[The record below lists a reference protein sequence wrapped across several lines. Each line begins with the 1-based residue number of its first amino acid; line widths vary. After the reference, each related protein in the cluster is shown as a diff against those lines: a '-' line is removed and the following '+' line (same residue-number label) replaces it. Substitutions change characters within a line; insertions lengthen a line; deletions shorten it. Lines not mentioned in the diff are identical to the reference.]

1 MVQLKDENVSNTKK
15 KELSEK
21 TASFKEGVQAY
32 LKGVKS
38 EWGKIT
44 WPERNQIVRE
54 TLVVLF
60 VVVVFTILVL
70 VLDLVFRDF
79 VFSWLK

>member
-1 MVQLKDENVSNTKK
+1 VSNIKK
-15 KELSEK
+15 KDTAEKSEGL
-21 TASFKEGVQAY
+21 KEGIKTY

-44 WPERNQIVRE
+44 WPEKNHIFYE
-54 TLVVLF
+54 TLVVLG
-60 VVVVFTILVL
+60 VVIAFTVIVL
-70 VLDLVFRDF
+70 VLDLIFQNF

>member
-1 MVQLKDENVSNTKK
+1 MSNTKK
-15 KELSEK
+15 KELTEKSEGL
-21 TASFKEGVQAY
+21 KEGIKTY

-44 WPERNQIVRE
+44 WPEKNQIFYE
-54 TLVVLF
+54 TLVVLG
-60 VVVVFTILVL
+60 VVVVFTLIVL
-70 VLDLVFRDF
+70 ILDLVFKNF